1 MSHLRSGF
9 SGVSVPIGADGSSH
23 NTITNNITMQ
33 VPCTQGTCVTPKCA
47 SPLRSSK
54 LECGTEAQRVSG
66 TETGTGVQEVSD
78 GVYVVYPEHEQQG
91 RDVKEAEDRLNEIKK
106 TQPDS
111 ERLIEAL
118 NMIIEMYYNNPL
130 YINKWV
136 VAESDVL
143 AKLIGALTDA
153 ERVDITITDPTCACV
168 GCCGSSDT
176 TIATIDTI
184 YVVKGGDTMEFRY
197 SYPGAKK
204 ILDDCHISTRLLVQ
218 TY

>member
-33 VPCTQGTCVTPKCA
+33 VP
-47 SPLRSSK
+47 LRSSK
-54 LECGTEAQRVSG
+54 LECGTGTSG
-66 TETGTGVQEVSD
+66 TQGTGTGVQEVSD